1 MDFGAVADGK
11 TDSTGA
17 INQAIQTARQL
28 RSAVYVPKGTFIHGS
43 FVLDG
48 VSMFG
53 AGPESVLW
61 ARSAEAS
68 NIYLRGTAPSLR
80 ALSVRITSSGRDVRN
95 FAVYVDGATGFVV
108 DRVHI
113 DGGNAGGILN
123 FGGTDGRIT
132 DNQISNTLA
141 DAIHN
146 TNGARH
152 ILIAGNVVRR
162 AGDDMIAVVSYRMQ
176 PISRDFLIENNDLQD
191 QAFGRGI
198 AVVGGQDVTIQGNR
212 IVGTRCCAGI
222 YLASEFVFRTNSVR
236 NVIVRDN
243 VLIDNSG
250 PTRHGAIMI
259 FADRGSVRQV
269 RIERNS
275 ITGARHAAI
284 TLRGSVGDI
293 ALVDNR
299 MVRPAEDGITGVR
312 PSVFCRG
319 NQLDGESLIPL
330 CEPDDTVSATGATFL
345 SPRPAN

>member
-17 INQAIQTARQL
+17 INQAIQTAKQL

-176 PISRDFLIENNDLQD
+176 PISRDILIENNDLQD

-198 AVVGGQDVTIQGNR
+198 AVVGGLLFSQALTLYTTPV
-212 IVGTRCCAGI
+212 V
-222 YLASEFVFRTNSVR
+222 YLAFEHLRQRVGRWWKYARTLATARWNAHCRKSGECDRKHPVR
-236 NVIVRDN
+236 N
-243 VLIDNSG
+243 
-250 PTRHGAIMI
+250 
-259 FADRGSVRQV
+259 
-269 RIERNS
+269 
-275 ITGARHAAI
+275 
-284 TLRGSVGDI
+284 
-293 ALVDNR
+293 
-299 MVRPAEDGITGVR
+299 
-312 PSVFCRG
+312 
-319 NQLDGESLIPL
+319 
-330 CEPDDTVSATGATFL
+330 
-345 SPRPAN
+345 